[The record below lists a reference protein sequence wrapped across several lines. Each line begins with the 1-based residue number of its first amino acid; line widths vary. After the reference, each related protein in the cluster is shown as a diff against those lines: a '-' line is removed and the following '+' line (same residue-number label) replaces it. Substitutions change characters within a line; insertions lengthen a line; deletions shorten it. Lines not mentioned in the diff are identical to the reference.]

1 MILADGRRVTAVQYS
16 KCDVQHLP
24 GRHLGY
30 PELALLVLKHAVF
43 ALLGLS
49 PSGHGQSTFTTLFLG
64 KCVSHL
70 ASKFVFSRFT
80 LIVYARHLGSTCI
93 RYAYLEEVVHE
104 VLSMPVWWMENRER
118 GKMEGEGLPVNG
130 SCSENIQEA
139 NQTKES
145 AKRIILYHPT

>member
-1 MILADGRRVTAVQYS
+1 MRRATPAWSSSRISGVSVARFETCGVRALRPVSKWTWAKYFYHTA
-16 KCDVQHLP
+16 
-24 GRHLGY
+24 R
-30 PELALLVLKHAVF
+30 
-43 ALLGLS
+43 
-49 PSGHGQSTFTTLFLG
+49 G

-70 ASKFVFSRFT
+70 VSKFVFSRFT

-93 RYAYLEEVVHE
+93 RYAYLEEAVHE
-104 VLSMPVWWMENRER
+104 VLSMPIWWMEDGES